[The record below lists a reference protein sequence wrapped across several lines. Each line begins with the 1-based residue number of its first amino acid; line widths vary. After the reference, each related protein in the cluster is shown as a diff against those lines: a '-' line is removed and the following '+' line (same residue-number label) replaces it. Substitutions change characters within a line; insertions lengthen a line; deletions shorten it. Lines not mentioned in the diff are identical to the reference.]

1 MDSEKI
7 LKLIDAGFTA
17 EEIRKMEPQET
28 LQPDQGGTN
37 ETPAEEKGQEPQANE
52 GAVGSEV
59 FAQLSKTV
67 ADLTKTVQDMQKSNI
82 DNALSA
88 DSLLLCHLVR
98 FSVYG
103 ISITLHKSE
112 RT

>member
-7 LKLIDAGFTA
+7 FKLIDAGFTA

-28 LQPDQGGTN
+28 GQSDQAGTN
-37 ETPAEEKGQEPQANE
+37 ETPAEEKGQESAANE

-67 ADLTKTVQDMQKSNI
+67 ADLTKTVQEMQNNNI
-82 DNALSA
+82 NSA
-88 DSLLLCHLVR
+88 EGGKQSPVDKVQETINSFIKEL
-98 FSVYG
+98 
-103 ISITLHKSE
+103 
-112 RT
+112 

>member
-28 LQPDQGGTN
+28 AQPDQAGTT
-37 ETPAEEKGQEPQANE
+37 EAAAEEKGQESAANE
-52 GAVGSEV
+52 SAVGSEV

-67 ADLTKTVQDMQKSNI
+67 ADLATTVQEMQKNNI
-82 DNALSA
+82 NSA
-88 DSLLLCHLVR
+88 EGGKQSPVDKVQETINSFIKEL
-98 FSVYG
+98 
-103 ISITLHKSE
+103 
-112 RT
+112 